1 MAIFTAILA
10 GAVLAAASSS
20 KSKAPRSRDPYEETA
35 STLRAQVDLAPD
47 LYSAEARFRPQY
59 NALDLRLLE
68 QTLDG
73 IPAGKRTESY
83 TEPGEE
89 KYITLPNS
97 QTPPPN
103 AVFVSKGS
111 GAHGQSYNVYRVPST
126 VTKTREVD
134 QPGQRGLLDI
144 FEQSVSPRLRSMQA
158 EDQRFQR
165 GADIADVAQLG
176 PQALAALKAAN
187 PDQAAIISEL
197 SRQAQEELALGTQM
211 DPSLQRLVQQSV
223 REGQSA
229 RGFGLGPMDIFEEA
243 LSTAE
248 FGQSLRDKRRAMAA
262 GVVGLNQSAYG
273 DPFLQILGR
282 PSRAG
287 NDAGAMVNTG
297 LGLGAAAGPRLF
309 NPESAYAAD
318 LFNTNFNAKAA
329 ANISNA
335 NNRAA
340 LYGSI
345 IGAGGTLGG
354 GYLAGRG

>member
-1 MAIFTAILA
+1 MPTAV
-10 GAVLAAASSS
+10 AVAAVGAAAAGVAASAGGA
-20 KSKAPRSRDPYEETA
+20 KAPRARDPYEET
-35 STLRAQVDLAPD
+35 SQTLQAQVDLAPD
-47 LYSAEARFRPQY
+47 LYEAEAAFRPKY
-59 NALDLRLLE
+59 TALDLQVLE
-68 QTLDG
+68 QSLLG
-73 IPAGKRTESY
+73 SPAGTRTE
-83 TEPGEE
+83 TVFQPG
-89 KYITLPNS
+89 KPKLIYLRNPNDK
-97 QTPPPN
+97 PPP
-103 AVFVSKGS
+103 
-111 GAHGQSYNVYRVPST
+111 GATYYGQSGST
-126 VTKTREVD
+126 AIYQLPTSTQTTRQVEM
-134 QPGQRGLLDI
+134 PAMRGLLDL
-144 FEQSVSPRLRSMQA
+144 FEQSVSPRIRSMQA

-165 GADIADVAQLG
+165 GADIADVAKLG
-176 PQALAALKAAN
+176 PEALAALKAAN
-187 PDQAAIISEL
+187 PDQAALIDEL
-197 SRQAQEELALGTQM
+197 SRQAQEELALGAQL

-318 LFNTNFNAKAA
+318 LFNTNYNAKAA

-340 LYGSI
+340 LIGSL
-345 IGAGGTLGG
+345 IGAGGMVGG
-354 GYLAGRG
+354 GYLRGRG